1 MDGGYQKYPKTW
13 QKSEWIVD
21 FCQSSQR
28 CFPSRNVPAFLM
40 KMDGHWWTSGTKKA
54 GMYEMIECRANT
66 IEQYIL
72 AWWYLKSLYKKRKE
86 NLLGSLKWNFF
97 FFFFFTHHKVIIKF
111 SFYSLPSFLLSLGLH
126 LPITRV
132 KDWYNNKNTQHC
144 GISPSGMRTNEM
156 Y

>member
-1 MDGGYQKYPKTW
+1 MNGGYQKYPKTW

-28 CFPSRNVPAFLM
+28 CFTSRNVPAFLM

-54 GMYEMIECRANT
+54 GMYEMIKCHTNT

-72 AWWYLKSLYKKRKE
+72 AWWCFKSLYKKKKTFWGA
-86 NLLGSLKWNFF
+86 LSGFF
-97 FFFFFTHHKVIIKF
+97 FFFFLHHKVIIKF

-126 LPITRV
+126 LPITHI
-132 KDWYNNKNTQHC
+132 KDWYNNKNTKHY
-144 GISPSGMRTNEM
+144 GISPSGMQTNEM